1 MQDGFLS
8 LQSVLDKRGITHV
21 DFFSLDVEGDWR
33 MALDSLDL
41 AATSVSVLLI
51 ECSPRNECEEQL
63 QQRGFEFVFVTGS
76 DALAW
81 RREAR
86 PSLCR
91 KIKARKSAPLKDSSL
106 AQLNSP
112 GRVKA

>member
-1 MQDGFLS
+1 
-8 LQSVLDKRGITHV
+8 
-21 DFFSLDVEGDWR
+21 
-33 MALDSLDL
+33 
-41 AATSVSVLLI
+41 
-51 ECSPRNECEEQL
+51 
-63 QQRGFEFVFVTGS
+63 VTGS